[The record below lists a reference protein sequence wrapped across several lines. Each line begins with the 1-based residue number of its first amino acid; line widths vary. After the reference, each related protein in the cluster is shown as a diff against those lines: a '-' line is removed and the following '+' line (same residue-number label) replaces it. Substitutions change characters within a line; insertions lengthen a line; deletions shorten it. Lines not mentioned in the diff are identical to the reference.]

1 MRFFSKSTGG
11 FATVTSLLLALGACS
26 TTPERVPELDTARAT
41 VERLEAQPRA
51 QQAASEKLALA
62 RDALARAEAA
72 LASNEPLEQ
81 VRHDA
86 YLARRQAEIG
96 LQLTSEAEAREGLQ
110 EAEARRNE
118 LRLQARTAE
127 AERAEMLAERRAAE
141 AERSARDAE
150 LARSVADAALDE
162 AGRLA
167 SELEDLES
175 EQTERGLVL
184 TLGDV
189 LFDTNRA
196 ELAAGAMVTMDRL
209 AQFLNEN
216 PDHRLLIEG
225 HTDSRGAEEYNRTLS
240 AERALAVANAL
251 GQRGISRDRLRT
263 AGMGEAYPVASNES
277 SAGRQENRRVEI
289 VISDA
294 DGSFPEAAEQR
305 VMVR

>member
-1 MRFFSKSTGG
+1 MRLFSNGIAGIAVS
-11 FATVTSLLLALGACS
+11 TSLLLALGACS

-72 LASNEPLEQ
+72 LANSEPLEL

-110 EAEARRNE
+110 EAETRRNE

-127 AERAEMLAERRAAE
+127 AERAEMLAEQRAAQ

-162 AGRLA
+162 ASRLA
-167 SELEDLES
+167 SELDDLES

-184 TLGDV
+184 TLGSV
-189 LFDTNRA
+189 LFETDRA
-196 ELAAGAMVTMDRL
+196 ELADGATVTMDRL
-209 AQFLNEN
+209 
-216 PDHRLLIEG
+216 
-225 HTDSRGAEEYNRTLS
+225 
-240 AERALAVANAL
+240 
-251 GQRGISRDRLRT
+251 
-263 AGMGEAYPVASNES
+263 
-277 SAGRQENRRVEI
+277 
-289 VISDA
+289 
-294 DGSFPEAAEQR
+294 
-305 VMVR
+305 